1 MAIFT
6 NQATLTYNGN
16 VVNSNITTGELM
28 EVLSATKIAVLE
40 SYSRGSDVTYAINI
54 VNSAATAYSGL
65 TITDNLGAYT
75 FNTTTLVPMDYV
87 ADSVRYY
94 VNGVLQASPAVTAG
108 PPLVFSGIT
117 VPAGGVATILYVARA
132 NQFAPLD
139 QTDTINNTATI
150 GSPEI
155 SDITVTE
162 SISPE
167 NQAELNI
174 IKTMSPTTITEN
186 GRLTYT
192 FTIQNT
198 GNTEATVTDAVS
210 VSDIF
215 NPILTDLSVTFND
228 TSWVSPT
235 NYTYSETTGAFS
247 TVAGQIT
254 APAATYTQDPTT
266 GDWIIE
272 PGISVLTVTGTIN
285 V

>member
-150 GSPEI
+150 GSLEI

-266 GDWIIE
+266 GAWLIE